1 MCGTRGWNLSGEEED
16 RKILDRELQR
26 FELSIKDGIE
36 KYGGDRE
43 ILACMHYPPTNK
55 SLLGNSEFIRLM
67 KKYNIKKCIYGHL
80 HGEALKEA
88 IEGDIRNSRVKACKC
103 RLFGF

>member
-36 KYGGDRE
+36 KYGRDRE

-55 SLLGNSEFIRLM
+55 SLLENSEFIKLM

-88 IEGDIRNSRVKACKC
+88 IEGDIRNSRAKACKC
-103 RLFGF
+103 RLLEF